1 VLLAGA
7 AVGAFFFLTNKPGE
21 LVVTSEPAANVQL
34 LIDNERQPVD
44 GTPATLKLKPGSY
57 VLTVQREGYVPWNG
71 EIEIKGGE
79 VLRKRVV
86 LEPLSSGTGFTL
98 ISDPAGA
105 QAILDGKTL
114 EGVTPLK
121 VQGVAPGKH
130 TIEVRSPSGVWK
142 QEVDLAPG
150 QMIDLRATMGLAAK
164 PDHKTEKKEPKA
176 EPKKEP
182 PPPPV
187 VAKPEPPKPEP
198 KKEPPPPVVA
208 KVEPKKEPPAPKP
221 EPKKEPA
228 PLVAK
233 AEPKKEPAPAVEPKK
248 EPKKALPRPPD
259 EKRKPALA
267 DEDDLVPAAPPKK
280 VEAPP
285 PAPKPAGEGYLR
297 LGSKP
302 WTFITVDGKDTGLH
316 TPQTQMKLPA
326 GSHRITLTNPQF
338 NIKETF
344 SVEVKAGET
353 VTVTKDLRQQGADT
367 D

>member
-1 VLLAGA
+1 
-7 AVGAFFFLTNKPGE
+7 
-21 LVVTSEPAANVQL
+21 
-34 LIDNERQPVD
+34 
-44 GTPATLKLKPGSY
+44 
-57 VLTVQREGYVPWNG
+57 
-71 EIEIKGGE
+71 
-79 VLRKRVV
+79 
-86 LEPLSSGTGFTL
+86 
-98 ISDPAGA
+98 
-105 QAILDGKTL
+105 
-114 EGVTPLK
+114 
-121 VQGVAPGKH
+121 
-130 TIEVRSPSGVWK
+130 
-142 QEVDLAPG
+142 
-150 QMIDLRATMGLAAK
+150 
-164 PDHKTEKKEPKA
+164 
-176 EPKKEP
+176 
-182 PPPPV
+182 
-187 VAKPEPPKPEP
+187 
-198 KKEPPPPVVA
+198 VA

-221 EPKKEPA
+221 EPKPRQEPPPPA
-228 PLVAK
+228 PVAAK
-233 AEPKKEPAPAVEPKK
+233 PEPKKEPPPVAAK
-248 EPKKALPRPPD
+248 EPKKGLPRPPD

-285 PAPKPAGEGYLR
+285 PPKPAGEGYLR